1 MQLSNVELATFFD
14 QMAMILHSGIPA
26 IEGLAIMREDTSS
39 REGKDILDTLYK
51 TMEETG
57 FLYIALEDGDVFPA
71 YARELVRIGEQTGHL
86 EKVLESLAAYY
97 NREEEV
103 KNSIKSAVSYPLIMI
118 GMMFVVVLILI
129 IKVLPMFNDVFLQ
142 LGTGLTGFSR
152 TVMNI
157 GMTIS
162 RYSFVFIIL
171 MLLLAAAVVF
181 FGFTKPGIRMRSK
194 MSYTFFATKKLTRQI
209 AVSKFSAGMAL
220 TLGSGLDVEQSLEMT
235 AKLVE
240 HPEVSKHIESC
251 REMMAQEQ
259 LNFAQALSKTGLF
272 TGIYARMISIGYK
285 TGALDTLMEKIAAAY
300 EEEIDQRL
308 ARIIS
313 VLEPTLVVILSII
326 VGLILLSVMLPLLGI
341 MSGIG

>member
-39 REGKDILDTLYK
+39 KEGREILDTLYK

-57 FLYIALEDGDVFPA
+57 FLYTALEDADVFPS
-71 YARELVRIGEQTGHL
+71 YARELIRIGEQTGHL
-86 EKVLESLAAYY
+86 EKVLRSLAVYY
-97 NREEEV
+97 HREEDV

-118 GMMFVVVLILI
+118 GMMFVIILILI
-129 IKVLPMFNDVFLQ
+129 IKVLPMFNNVFLQ
-142 LGTGLTGFSR
+142 LGSELTGFSR
-152 TVMNI
+152 TVMNA
-157 GMTIS
+157 GMAIS
-162 RYSFVFIIL
+162 RYSFVFILFIAV
-171 MLLLAAAVVF
+171 LAAAVIF
-181 FGFTKPGIRMRSK
+181 LGFTKPGARLRSK
-194 MSYTFFATKKLTRQI
+194 ISYKFFATKKLTRQI

-220 TLGSGLDVEQSLEMT
+220 TLGSGLDAEQSLEMT
-235 AKLVE
+235 LRLVE
-240 HPEVSKHIESC
+240 HPEISKRIESC
-251 REMMAQEQ
+251 LDMMKTEQ
-259 LNFAQALSKTGLF
+259 LNFAQALSKTGIF

-285 TGALDTLMEKIAAAY
+285 TGALDSLMEKISSTY

-308 ARIIS
+308 ARLIS
-313 VLEPTLVVILSII
+313 VLEPTLVVILSVI